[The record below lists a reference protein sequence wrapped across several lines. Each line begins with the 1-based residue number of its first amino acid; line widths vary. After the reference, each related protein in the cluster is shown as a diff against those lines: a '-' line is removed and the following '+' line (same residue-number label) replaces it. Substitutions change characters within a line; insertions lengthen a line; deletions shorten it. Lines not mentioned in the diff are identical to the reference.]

1 MNESFISGLTKI
13 VNDFKSTDSIIFDR
27 KCCFTKIDYPI
38 VNIQLHGFS
47 DASLRAY
54 KCCDYLRI
62 DKNNVIIRCD
72 LTSAK

>member
-1 MNESFISGLTKI
+1 MILKTLTVLSLI
-13 VNDFKSTDSIIFDR
+13 EN
-27 KCCFTKIDYPI
+27 IDD
-38 VNIQLHGFS
+38 IQLHGFS

>member
-1 MNESFISGLTKI
+1 MILKTLT
-13 VNDFKSTDSIIFDR
+13 VLSL
-27 KCCFTKIDYPI
+27 IDPT

-62 DKNNVIIRCD
+62 DKKNVIIRCD